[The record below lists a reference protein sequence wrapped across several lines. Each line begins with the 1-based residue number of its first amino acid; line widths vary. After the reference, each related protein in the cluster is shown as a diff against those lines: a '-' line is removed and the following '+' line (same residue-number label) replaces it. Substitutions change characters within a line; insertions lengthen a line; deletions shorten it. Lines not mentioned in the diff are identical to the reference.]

1 MVKKS
6 SAWEE
11 AYRSVKSLWGLEPD
25 HTLVDYATLIP
36 KGAVLDLGMGEGRNA
51 LFFAKM
57 GYEVEGVD
65 ISQTAI
71 ERCIERAENAN
82 LKVKAEVGD
91 LREVDI
97 PLGRYSLI
105 IAAWVLNFFK
115 KTEVE
120 GIIKKIRNGLKKGGF
135 VYIGVFSIDDPGYER
150 ARKLLEVVEENTF
163 YSPRRGSFIHYFT
176 REEVL
181 SLFAGFKVIYYA
193 DGTELDLGHGEHSE
207 PHYHGFIVY
216 MGQKC
221 E

>member
-1 MVKKS
+1 MADGRKITY
-6 SAWEE
+6 WEE

-25 HTLVDYATLIP
+25 HALVDYATLIP
-36 KGAVLDLGMGEGRNA
+36 KGPVLDLGIGEGRNA

-57 GYEVEGVD
+57 GYGVEGVD

-71 ERCIERAENAN
+71 KRCVERAENAN
-82 LKVKAEVGD
+82 LKVRAEVGD
-91 LREVDI
+91 LREVNI

-105 IAAWVLNFFK
+105 IAAWVLNFFR

-120 GIIKKIRNGLKKGGF
+120 GIINKIRNGLKKGGF
-135 VYIGVFSIDDPGYER
+135 VYTGVFSIDDPGYER
-150 ARKLLEVVEENTF
+150 AKKLLKAVEENTF
-163 YSPRRGSFIHYFT
+163 YSSRRDSFMHYFT

-193 DGTELDLGHGEHSE
+193 EGIELDIGHGK

>member
-1 MVKKS
+1 M

-11 AYRSVKSLWGLEPD
+11 AYRSVESLWGFKPD
-25 HTLVDYATLIP
+25 RVLIEYASFVP
-36 KGAVLDLGMGEGRNA
+36 KGNVLDLGIGEGRNA

-65 ISQTAI
+65 ISQNAI
-71 ERCIERAENAN
+71 ERCVKRAKNAN
-82 LKVKAEVGD
+82 LQIKAEVRD

-97 PLGRYSLI
+97 PQGRYSLI

-120 GIIKKIRNGLKKGGF
+120 EIIRKIKNGLKKDGF
-135 VYIGVFSIDDPGYER
+135 VYIGAFSLNDPCYER
-150 ARKLLEVVEENTF
+150 AKKNLEAVAENTF
-163 YSPRRGSFIHYFT
+163 YSKKRGSFIHYFT
-176 REEVL
+176 KEEIL
-181 SLFAGFKVIYYA
+181 SLFSDFKVIYHA
-193 DGTELDLGHGEHSE
+193 EGTELDLEHDE
-207 PHYHGFIVY
+207 PHYHGFIEY